1 MKNQKIVER
10 VLPQSTPEGDIEEG
24 NMDRSPSQRKSL
36 SMIEEQTFLEKITLV
51 LALAAFAS
59 SLASIVMEGGDS
71 TVVKS
76 ACILMII
83 LSPYSYYQ
91 QTRITDI
98 RALKSTYTALKR
110 EVDRLAVSN
119 KELKSSVERL
129 NGTVTKLEDIQQVIE
144 GISQTKGRSVESLL
158 EAVKENKA
166 TVELME
172 KNVRAVVVQNILS
185 VVFAVDE
192 DGDRKLSKEETT
204 KLIKSLQEINGVK
217 VDEKKFRAMIK
228 EKDGSIDAVMEI
240 IESILY
246 DDSAG
251 DTTANTIIAFEDS
264 S

>member
-1 MKNQKIVER
+1 M
-10 VLPQSTPEGDIEEG
+10 
-24 NMDRSPSQRKSL
+24 
-36 SMIEEQTFLEKITLV
+36 
-51 LALAAFAS
+51 
-59 SLASIVMEGGDS
+59 
-71 TVVKS
+71 
-76 ACILMII
+76 
-83 LSPYSYYQ
+83 
-91 QTRITDI
+91 
-98 RALKSTYTALKR
+98 
-110 EVDRLAVSN
+110 SN

-129 NGTVTKLEDIQQVIE
+129 DGTVTKLEDIQQVIE

-158 EAVKENKA
+158 EDVKENKA

-217 VDEKKFRAMIK
+217 VHEKKFRAMIK

-240 IESILY
+240 IESMLY

-251 DTTANTIIAFEDS
+251 DTIIAFEDS